1 MFFKNK
7 TLTKVDLFILISLII
22 ITIMGLINLYSA
34 TLSLKRNFMF
44 SQILATI
51 LGFIAIFFL
60 IAIDI
65 KIFKKIYIPIYIF
78 CIFSLI
84 LVSFIGTG
92 DSVGARSWI
101 QFGFFSVQPS
111 EFVKLGVII
120 SLATVLEKNKEKIN
134 EPKTLIKILIF
145 AFIPVVFILKQPDF
159 GTAIVLICII
169 ATMLFF
175 TGISLKLVVYTIFTI
190 IFSLPFAY
198 MLLSEFQKKRI
209 LDFLYPERDISGSGY
224 QVVQGKIAIGSGKF
238 TGRGIFK
245 GPQNQFNFIPEKQTD
260 SIFPVFIEEMGFVG
274 GITLISLYTLI
285 LYRFIHL
292 SKKTTSVYNQLVIVG
307 VFAMFLAHIFE
318 NIGMTIGLMPLTGI
332 PLPFFSYGGT
342 FQILNLISIGLVLS
356 ISCEKTPLDFM

>member
-1 MFFKNK
+1 M
-7 TLTKVDLFILISLII
+7 KVDVLILLSLII
-22 ITIMGLINLYSA
+22 ITTIGLINLYSA
-34 TLSLKRNFMF
+34 TISLQRNFMF

-51 LGFIAIFFL
+51 LGFISIIFL

-65 KIFKKIYIPIYIF
+65 KIFKKIYLPIYIF

-92 DSVGARSWI
+92 DNVGSRSWI
-101 QFGFFSVQPS
+101 QFGSFSVQPS

-134 EPKTLIKILIF
+134 EPKTLVKILIF
-145 AFIPVVFILKQPDF
+145 AFVPVILILKQPDF

-169 ATMLFF
+169 SAMLFF
-175 TGISLKLVVYTIFTI
+175 AGISLKLVVYSIFAV
-190 IFSLPFAY
+190 IFSLPFVYAI
-198 MLLSEFQKKRI
+198 LSDYQKKRI

-274 GITLISLYTLI
+274 GIILISFYTVI
-285 LYRFIHL
+285 LYRMIKL
-292 SKKTTSVYNQLVIVG
+292 SKKTTSVYSRLVIIG

-318 NIGMTIGLMPLTGI
+318 NIGMTIGIMPLTGI

-342 FQILNLISIGLVLS
+342 FQILNLISIGLILS
-356 ISCEKTPLDFM
+356 VSCEKTPLDFI

>member
-7 TLTKVDLFILISLII
+7 TLAKIDLLILISLILIVI
-22 ITIMGLINLYSA
+22 IGLINLYSA
-34 TLSLKRNFMF
+34 TLSLKRNFLLTQ
-44 SQILATI
+44 SIATI
-51 LGFIAIFFL
+51 IGFFAILLL

-65 KIFKKIYIPIYIF
+65 KIFRKIYIFIYIF

-84 LVSFIGTG
+84 LVNLIGTG
-92 DSVGARSWI
+92 DAVGARSWI
-101 QFGFFSVQPS
+101 QFGSFSVQPS

-120 SLATVLEKNKEKIN
+120 SLATILEKNKENIN

-169 ATMLFF
+169 STMLFF
-175 TGISLKLVVYTIFTI
+175 AGISLKLVVYTIFGI
-190 IFSLPFAY
+190 FFSLPFVY
-198 MLLSEFQKKRI
+198 VFLSEYQKKRI
-209 LDFLYPERDISGSGY
+209 LDFLHPERDISGSGY
-224 QVVQGKIAIGSGKF
+224 QVMQGKIAVGSGKF
-238 TGRGIFK
+238 TGRGLFK

-285 LYRFIHL
+285 LYRLICL
-292 SKKTTSVYNQLVIVG
+292 SKKTTSVYNQLIIVG

-318 NIGMTIGLMPLTGI
+318 NIGMTIGIMPLTGI

-342 FQILNLISIGLVLS
+342 FQILNLISMGLILS
-356 ISCEKTPLDFM
+356 ISCEKTALDFM

>member
-7 TLTKVDLFILISLII
+7 SIMKIDLLILLSLII
-22 ITIMGLINLYSA
+22 ITIIGLINLYSA
-34 TLSLKRNFMF
+34 TISLQRNFMF

-51 LGFIAIFFL
+51 LGFISIFFL

-92 DSVGARSWI
+92 DNVGARSWI
-101 QFGFFSVQPS
+101 QFGSFSVQPS

-134 EPKTLIKILIF
+134 EPKTLIRILIF
-145 AFIPVVFILKQPDF
+145 AFIPVILILKQPDF

-169 ATMLFF
+169 SAMLFF
-175 TGISLKLVVYTIFTI
+175 AGISLKLVVYSIFAV
-190 IFSLPFAY
+190 IFSLPFVYAI
-198 MLLSEFQKKRI
+198 LSDYQKKRI

-238 TGRGIFK
+238 TGRGLFK

-274 GITLISLYTLI
+274 GLILISFYTII
-285 LYRFIHL
+285 LYRMIKL
-292 SKKTTSVYNQLVIVG
+292 SKRTTSVYSRLVIIG
-307 VFAMFLAHIFE
+307 IFAMFLAHIFE
-318 NIGMTIGLMPLTGI
+318 NIGMTIGIMPLTGI

-342 FQILNLISIGLVLS
+342 FQILNLISIGLILS
-356 ISCEKTPLDFM
+356 VSCEKTPLDFI